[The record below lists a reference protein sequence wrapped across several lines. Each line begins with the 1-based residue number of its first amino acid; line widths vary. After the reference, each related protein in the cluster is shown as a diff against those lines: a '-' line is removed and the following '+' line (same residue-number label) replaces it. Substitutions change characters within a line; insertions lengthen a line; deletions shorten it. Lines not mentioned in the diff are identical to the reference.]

1 MRASSYV
8 LNKKRIFTLYPQLEE
23 ERAERKTG
31 SRADIR
37 TKLMILSILVLL
49 AAAAYLTVGVHFE
62 NQRLMNY
69 AFSLRTPK
77 LIVMAIAAFAI
88 GGASIVF
95 QSIINNTIVT
105 PCLLGMNSLYTLIH
119 TAVVFLRAAEAF
131 WQSMPIWLLR
141 LILS

>member
-8 LNKKRIFTLYPQLEE
+8 LNKKRVFTLYPQLKE

-37 TKLMILSILVLL
+37 TKLMILAILVLL

-77 LIVMAIAAFAI
+77 LIVMVIAAFAI

-119 TAVVFLRAAEAF
+119 TAVVFFCGQRKHSGSQC
-131 WQSMPIWLLR
+131 QSGFCG
-141 LILS
+141 